1 MPNARTT
8 PPPAAGVFRGRQA
21 PDRTLLRR
29 PAEYDAI
36 VVGSGAS
43 GGWAAKRLTEAGL
56 SVALVDAGRPHTD
69 RDFREHMRPFDL
81 PYRNRASGIV
91 QRTRPRQS
99 ECYACT
105 EYNYDWFANDLEE
118 PYSTPAGKPFSWQ
131 GRMRI
136 AGGRTNVWARQCYR
150 LSDLDFK
157 AASFDGFGA
166 DWPLAYADLASYY
179 DLVEDYVGISG
190 QAEGLDHLPDGRFLP
205 PMALTCPEMQLRE
218 RVRQAFGRTLTVGR
232 CANLTRPHRGR
243 AACHYCGPC
252 ERGCVTRSYFNSAF
266 TTLADAMATGRCTHI
281 PDAMVYQVA
290 MDGERNRAR
299 GVTYVDR
306 ASRTVHDVR
315 GRVVILCAQALESVR
330 ILLNSATP
338 QHPAGLGNSS
348 GALGHY
354 LQDHVWN
361 GGGARCEWPGFPGT
375 AVLGGPQRPNGFY
388 IARFR
393 NTARESRDAKF
404 LRGYALQGGWGDGPG
419 FNWGAGGFGATFKQ
433 ALHRSVTTMN
443 MGGMGEC
450 LARWENFVEI
460 ERGAVDVFGI
470 PTLRIH
476 MGWSDNERSMIPD
489 MAEAAAEMLEAAGAK
504 NIEPWSVPDRMPG
517 MGIHETGV
525 ARMGADRKT
534 SVLNGFQQTHDVANL
549 FVMDGSGFPSSGC
562 QNPTLTIMALA
573 VRSCDYLMN
582 EMKRGGL

>member
-1 MPNARTT
+1 MPNARTI
-8 PPPAAGVFRGRQA
+8 RA
-21 PDRTLLRR
+21 PWNDASDAPVILRR
-29 PAEYDAI
+29 PVEYDVI

-56 SVALVDAGRPHTD
+56 TVALVDAGRPHAD
-69 RDFREHMRPFDL
+69 RDFREHLRPFDL
-81 PYRNRASGIV
+81 PYRNSAPEVVR
-91 QRTRPRQS
+91 RTRPRQS

-105 EYNYDWFANDLEE
+105 EYNYDWFASDLEE
-118 PYSTPAGKPFSWQ
+118 PYTTPADKPFSWQ

-166 DWPLAYADLASYY
+166 DWPLGYADLAPYY

-190 QAEGLDHLPDGRFLP
+190 AAEGLDHLPDGRFLP
-205 PMALTCPEMQLRE
+205 PMPLTCPERHLRD
-218 RVRQAFGRTLTVGR
+218 RVKSAFGRTLTIGR

-252 ERGCVTRSYFNSAF
+252 ERGCVTRSYFNAAF
-266 TTLADAMATGRCTHI
+266 TTVADAMATGRCTYI
-281 PDAMVYQVA
+281 PNAMVYQVE
-290 MDGERNRAR
+290 MDAGRERAR

-306 ASRTVHDVR
+306 VTRTVHDVR
-315 GRVVILCAQALESVR
+315 ARIVVLCAQALESVR
-330 ILLNSATP
+330 ILLNSATRR
-338 QHPAGLGNSS
+338 HPAGLGNSS

-361 GGGARCEWPGFPGT
+361 GGGARGEWPQFPGK
-375 AVLGGPQRPNGFY
+375 AALGGPQRPNGFY
-388 IARFR
+388 VARFR
-393 NTARESRDAKF
+393 NTKGQPRHGAF

-419 FNWGAGGFGATFKQ
+419 FTWAAGGFGTAYKDRLR
-433 ALHRSVTTMN
+433 ASVTTMN

-450 LARWENFVEI
+450 LARWENVVELD
-460 ERGAVDVFGI
+460 RGVVDAFGI
-470 PTLRIH
+470 PVLRVS
-476 MGWSDNERSMIPD
+476 MAWSDNERAMIPD
-489 MAEAAAEMLEAAGAK
+489 MADAAAEMLEAAGAK
-504 NIEPWSVPDRMPG
+504 RIEPWTVPDRMPG

-525 ARMGADRKT
+525 ARMGADPT
-534 SVLNGFQQTHDVANL
+534 SSVLNQFQQTHDVPNL

-573 VRSCDYLMN
+573 VRSCDYLLEQM
-582 EMKRGGL
+582 RQGSI